1 MSSHERTAP
10 GAGIALAIAAAIGS
24 AACWGSA
31 TVLSKG
37 ILDHLPP
44 LTLLAVQLTASIV
57 FLWIVVFALRLR
69 PRLDGPTRRASLS
82 GLLEPGVA
90 YTLGIAGLALT
101 TASNATLIG
110 TAEPIF
116 ILLLAW
122 LLLRERVGP
131 ALLGLA
137 LLASLGIALVA
148 LPDSLEGGGA
158 LLGDALIVLG
168 TLFAALYVIATRKLV
183 RAHDPLPLSA
193 LQQSVGLLWTLGALA
208 VSLSLG
214 LARLGL
220 GGVGPGVLLFAAL
233 SGIVQ
238 YALAFW
244 LYLFALQHLR
254 ASVAAFYLAL
264 IPVFGIAAASV
275 FLGESLSPVQW
286 AGAVLIVLSVAAVS
300 RLAPA

>member
-1 MSSHERTAP
+1 MRRDPARLKPLVSSHERTAP

-44 LTLLAVQLTASIV
+44 LTLLAVQLTASIA

-131 ALLGLA
+131 ALLGLV

-148 LPDSLEGGGA
+148 LPDSW
-158 LLGDALIVLG
+158 
-168 TLFAALYVIATRKLV
+168 R
-183 RAHDPLPLSA
+183 
-193 LQQSVGLLWTLGALA
+193 
-208 VSLSLG
+208 
-214 LARLGL
+214 
-220 GGVGPGVLLFAAL
+220 
-233 SGIVQ
+233 
-238 YALAFW
+238 
-244 LYLFALQHLR
+244 
-254 ASVAAFYLAL
+254 
-264 IPVFGIAAASV
+264 AAARCSAT
-275 FLGESLSPVQW
+275 P
-286 AGAVLIVLSVAAVS
+286 
-300 RLAPA
+300 